1 MSGNDQSQQDRLKSI
16 LTELLQHQL
25 ANSLANVEASLK
37 NWRDNSI
44 GVFEAHSEV
53 LKHAIRAE
61 RMAGRIA
68 QACQEP
74 SPEVLRDALD
84 AGIIRRDEFF
94 ELVGKEPEDV
104 EPASAFEDA
113 MGLPLKQSFVDDLL
127 SRGPV
132 LVHIDARVK
141 TVSVPLH
148 LKKDPKL
155 VLRFGYGL
163 KPAIHDLA
171 VDEDALSGTLTF
183 GGVPHHCIL
192 PWPAVY
198 AVVSEAD
205 QRGMVWPEDVPVEVL
220 EDIMPPPGV
229 SPEGMAPATP
239 VAMAA
244 EKPKSARR
252 RANHL
257 KLVD

>member
-1 MSGNDQSQQDRLKSI
+1 MSGHDQTQQDRLKSI

-25 ANSLANVEASLK
+25 ANSLTNVEASLDS
-37 NWRDNSI
+37 WRNDRI

-74 SPEVLRDALD
+74 NGPILRDALD
-84 AGIIRRDEFF
+84 AGIIRRDEFC
-94 ELVGKEPEDV
+94 ELVGSEPEDI
-104 EPASAFEDA
+104 EPASAFEDS

-127 SRGPV
+127 AMGPV
-132 LVHIDARVK
+132 LVHIDARANG
-141 TVSVPLH
+141 VSVPLH
-148 LKKDPKL
+148 LEKDAKL
-155 VLRFGYGL
+155 VLRFGHGL
-163 KPAIHDLA
+163 KPEIHDLT
-171 VDEDALSGTLTF
+171 VDEDGLGGTLTF
-183 GGVPHHCIL
+183 GGVPHRCVL

-220 EDIMPPPGV
+220 EDIMPPGGAQ
-229 SPEGMAPATP
+229 PEVMAPAAP
-239 VAMAA
+239 VAMTV
-244 EKPKSARR
+244 EKPKPARR
-252 RANHL
+252 RASHL